1 MVRYRELPAC
11 GFRRKWASGPRRA
24 ARTCPGPDGVVV
36 RGGRSAA
43 NPSARR
49 GARRATSVRR
59 CLRAPLRAAGI
70 LAAVACGCGLTEC
83 YRFPCGSFEPPMA
96 ALGRAGTSSEAAWR
110 ARCAAEQPI
119 HLGPHLPG
127 LSPCACDGCLMCC
140 HRIHTASCSSISPPP
155 GKQRIS
161 PRSSRAAAC
170 DERHARA

>member
-1 MVRYRELPAC
+1 MGLWAAKSSKDAQVPTGWWYGEAGVLPIRQLDVGHAAPGDIGTSLPSRSIESC
-11 GFRRKWASGPRRA
+11 WHSG
-24 ARTCPGPDGVVV
+24 
-36 RGGRSAA
+36 
-43 NPSARR
+43 
-49 GARRATSVRR
+49 
-59 CLRAPLRAAGI
+59 
-70 LAAVACGCGLTEC
+70 GCVLTEC
-83 YRFPCGSFEPPMA
+83 HRFPCGSFEPPMA